1 MLTSVAA
8 PTAESVPMTP
18 LAGQCEEQHKKKI
31 KISCTLPAL
40 PNTTSSYCVSKN
52 SRLEKNKMV
61 RKIRRKK
68 KKSSVRILKSKALF
82 ERSAIQVGNKVS

>member
-8 PTAESVPMTP
+8 PTAEIVPMTP
-18 LAGQCEEQHKKKI
+18 LAGQCEEQHKKK
-31 KISCTLPAL
+31 KINCILPAL

-61 RKIRRKK
+61 RKIRRQKK
-68 KKSSVRILKSKALF
+68 KKNLV
-82 ERSAIQVGNKVS
+82 